1 MGSNEFTIKEKSSMA
16 KTIAV
21 NAGSSTLKFKLFDMP
36 SEDVVAEGTIERIG
50 EKMGHAKI
58 KYGDGQKHE
67 EEIPFEDHAA
77 AVNYLL
83 DKLIALEIVES
94 YDEITAVGHRIVA
107 GGEFFKDSTV
117 ITDDVIKKIDELSE
131 YAPLHEPAEL
141 IGIKAFKKVLP
152 NAFAVAV
159 FDTSFHASMPKMNAL
174 YSVPYDWYEKYGA
187 RKYGAHGTS
196 HRYVA
201 ARAAEMLGKPLKD
214 LKLITMH
221 IGAGASITAI
231 KDGKS
236 FDTSMGFTPVAGIT
250 MATRS
255 GDVDPSLV
263 AFMQGKLNLSS
274 DQMIDILNHKSG
286 LIGISGISPDMR
298 DILAAADEGND
309 RAQLT
314 LDIYVNRIVRYIGSY
329 VAEMGG
335 VDAIVF
341 TAGVGENSAPIRKMV
356 TDKLGYFGIK
366 IDQEKND
373 CHGVER
379 DLSAADAKVKTLLI
393 PTNEELMIVRDI
405 ERLKKNN

>member
-1 MGSNEFTIKEKSSMA
+1 MS

-58 KYGDGQKHE
+58 KFGDGQKHE
-67 EEIPFEDHAA
+67 EEKPFADHGA

-83 DKLIALEIVES
+83 DQLIDLGIVKS
-94 YDEITAVGHRIVA
+94 YDEITAVGHRVVA
-107 GGEFFKDSTV
+107 GGEFFKDSA
-117 ITDDVIKKIDELSE
+117 IINDDVIKKIDELSE
-131 YAPLHEPAEL
+131 YAPLHDPAEL
-141 IGIKAFKKVLP
+141 IGIKAFRKVLP

-159 FDTSFHASMPKMNAL
+159 FDTSFHVNMPKMNAL
-174 YSVPYDWYEKYGA
+174 YSVPYEWYEKYGA

-201 ARAAEMLGKPLKD
+201 GRAAEMLGKPLKD

-236 FDTSMGFTPVAGIT
+236 FDTSMGFSPLAGIT

-263 AFMQGKLNLSS
+263 AFVQEKLGVSS
-274 DQMIDILNHKSG
+274 QEMISILNHKSG
-286 LIGISGISPDMR
+286 LLGISQLSPDMR
-298 DILAAADEGND
+298 DILAAADKGND
-309 RAQLT
+309 QAQLA
-314 LDIYVNRIVRYIGSY
+314 LDMYVNRIVRYVGAYI
-329 VAEMGG
+329 AEMGG
-335 VDAIVF
+335 ADAIVF
-341 TAGVGENSAPIRKMV
+341 TAGVGENSIPVRKLV
-356 TDKLGYFGIK
+356 TDKLAYFGIK
-366 IDQEKND
+366 IDQEKNK

-379 DLSAADAKVKTLLI
+379 DLSADDAKIKTLLI

-405 ERLKKNN
+405 ERLKKEQGK

>member
-1 MGSNEFTIKEKSSMA
+1 MS

-58 KYGDGQKHE
+58 KFGDGQKHE
-67 EEIPFEDHAA
+67 EEKPFADHGA

-83 DKLIALEIVES
+83 DQLIDLGIVKS
-94 YDEITAVGHRIVA
+94 YDEITAVGHRVVA
-107 GGEFFKDSTV
+107 GGEFFKDSAV
-117 ITDDVIKKIDELSE
+117 IDGDVIKKIDELSE
-131 YAPLHEPAEL
+131 YAPLHDPAEL
-141 IGIKAFKKVLP
+141 IGIKAFRKVLP

-159 FDTSFHASMPKMNAL
+159 FDTSFHVNMPKMNAL
-174 YSVPYDWYEKYGA
+174 YSVPYEWYEKYGA

-201 ARAAEMLGKPLKD
+201 GRAAEMLGKPLKD

-236 FDTSMGFTPVAGIT
+236 FDTSMGFSPLAGIT

-263 AFMQGKLNLSS
+263 AFVQEKLGVSS
-274 DQMIDILNHKSG
+274 QEMISILNHKSG
-286 LIGISGISPDMR
+286 LLGISQLSPDMR
-298 DILAAADEGND
+298 DILAAADKGND
-309 RAQLT
+309 QAQLA
-314 LDIYVNRIVRYIGSY
+314 LDMYVNRIVRYVGVYI
-329 VAEMGG
+329 AEMDGA
-335 VDAIVF
+335 DAIVF
-341 TAGVGENSAPIRKMV
+341 TAGVGENSIPVRKMV
-356 TDKLGYFGIK
+356 TDKLAYFGIK
-366 IDQEKND
+366 IDQEKNK

-379 DLSAADAKVKTLLI
+379 DLSADDAKIKTLLI

-405 ERLKKNN
+405 ERLKKEQGK

>member
-1 MGSNEFTIKEKSSMA
+1 MS

-67 EEIPFEDHAA
+67 EEKPFADHGA

-83 DKLIALEIVES
+83 DQLIDLGIVKS
-94 YDEITAVGHRIVA
+94 YDEITAVGHRVVA
-107 GGEFFKDSTV
+107 GGEFFKDSAV
-117 ITDDVIKKIDELSE
+117 INDDVIKKIDELSE
-131 YAPLHEPAEL
+131 YAPLHDPAEL
-141 IGIKAFKKVLP
+141 IGIKAFRKVLP

-159 FDTSFHASMPKMNAL
+159 FDTSFHVNMPKMNAL
-174 YSVPYDWYEKYGA
+174 YSVPYEWYEKYGA

-201 ARAAEMLGKPLKD
+201 GRAAKMLGKPLKD

-231 KDGKS
+231 KGGKS
-236 FDTSMGFTPVAGIT
+236 YDTSMGFSPLAGIT

-263 AFMQGKLNLSS
+263 AFVQEKLGVSS
-274 DQMIDILNHKSG
+274 QEMISILNHKSG
-286 LIGISGISPDMR
+286 LLGISQLSPDMR
-298 DILAAADEGND
+298 DILAAADKGND
-309 RAQLT
+309 QAQLA
-314 LDIYVNRIVRYIGSY
+314 LDMYVNRIVRYVGAYI
-329 VAEMGG
+329 AEMGG
-335 VDAIVF
+335 ADAIVF
-341 TAGVGENSAPIRKMV
+341 TAGVGENSIPVRKLV
-356 TDKLGYFGIK
+356 TDKLAYFGIK
-366 IDQEKND
+366 IDQEKNK

-379 DLSAADAKVKTLLI
+379 DLSTDDAKIKTLLI
-393 PTNEELMIVRDI
+393 PTNEELMIVHDI
-405 ERLKKNN
+405 ERLKKEPGK

>member
-1 MGSNEFTIKEKSSMA
+1 MS

-67 EEIPFEDHAA
+67 EEKPFEDHGA

-83 DKLIALEIVES
+83 DQLIDLGIVKS
-94 YDEITAVGHRIVA
+94 YDEITAVGHRVVA
-107 GGEFFKDSTV
+107 GGEFFKDSAV
-117 ITDDVIKKIDELSE
+117 IDDDVIKKIDELSE
-131 YAPLHEPAEL
+131 YAPLHDPAEL
-141 IGIKAFKKVLP
+141 VGIKAFRKVLP

-159 FDTSFHASMPKMNAL
+159 FDTSFHVNMPKMNAL
-174 YSVPYDWYEKYGA
+174 YSVPYEWYEKYGA

-201 ARAAEMLGKPLKD
+201 GRAAAMLGKPLED

-221 IGAGASITAI
+221 IGAGASITAV
-231 KDGKS
+231 KGGKS
-236 FDTSMGFTPVAGIT
+236 FDTSMGFSPLAGIT

-263 AFMQGKLNLSS
+263 AFVQEKLGTTS
-274 DQMIDILNHKSG
+274 QKMIDTLNHKSG
-286 LIGISGISPDMR
+286 LLGISQLSPDMR
-298 DILAAADEGND
+298 DILAAADKGND
-309 RAQLT
+309 QAQLA
-314 LDIYVNRIVRYIGSY
+314 LDMYVNRIVRYVGAYI
-329 VAEMGG
+329 AEMGG
-335 VDAIVF
+335 ADAIVF
-341 TAGVGENSAPIRKMV
+341 TAGVGENSVPVRKMV
-356 TDKLGYFGIK
+356 TDKLAYFGIK
-366 IDQEKND
+366 IDQEKNQ

-379 DLSAADAKVKTLLI
+379 DLSTPDAKIKTLLI
-393 PTNEELMIVRDI
+393 PTNEELMIIRDI
-405 ERLKKNN
+405 ERLKKEQGK

>member
-1 MGSNEFTIKEKSSMA
+1 MS

-67 EEIPFEDHAA
+67 EEKPFEDHGA

-83 DKLIALEIVES
+83 DQLIDLGIVKS
-94 YDEITAVGHRIVA
+94 YDEITAVGHRVVA
-107 GGEFFKDSTV
+107 GGEFFKDSAV
-117 ITDDVIKKIDELSE
+117 IDDDVIKKIDELSE
-131 YAPLHEPAEL
+131 YAPLHDPAEL
-141 IGIKAFKKVLP
+141 VGIKAFRKVLP

-159 FDTSFHASMPKMNAL
+159 FDTSFHVNMPKMNAL
-174 YSVPYDWYEKYGA
+174 YSVPYEWYEKYGA

-201 ARAAEMLGKPLKD
+201 GRAAAMLGKPLED

-221 IGAGASITAI
+221 IGAGASITAV
-231 KDGKS
+231 KGGKS
-236 FDTSMGFTPVAGIT
+236 FDTSMGFSPLAGIT

-263 AFMQGKLNLSS
+263 AFVQEKLGTTS
-274 DQMIDILNHKSG
+274 QKMIDTLNHKSG
-286 LIGISGISPDMR
+286 LLGISQLSPDMR
-298 DILAAADEGND
+298 DILAAADKGND
-309 RAQLT
+309 QAQLA
-314 LDIYVNRIVRYIGSY
+314 LDMYVNRIVRYVGAYI
-329 VAEMGG
+329 AEMGG
-335 VDAIVF
+335 ADAIVF
-341 TAGVGENSAPIRKMV
+341 TAGVGENSVPVRKMV
-356 TDKLGYFGIK
+356 TDKLAYFGIK
-366 IDQEKND
+366 IDQEKNQ

-379 DLSAADAKVKTLLI
+379 DLSTPDAKIKTLLI
-393 PTNEELMIVRDI
+393 PTNEELMIARDTVA
-405 ERLKKNN
+405 LVK

>member
-1 MGSNEFTIKEKSSMA
+1 MS

-67 EEIPFEDHAA
+67 EEKPFADHGA

-83 DKLIALEIVES
+83 DQLIDLGIVKS
-94 YDEITAVGHRIVA
+94 YDEITAVGHRVVA
-107 GGEFFKDSTV
+107 GGEFFKDSAV
-117 ITDDVIKKIDELSE
+117 INDDVIKKIDELSE
-131 YAPLHEPAEL
+131 YAPLHDPAEL
-141 IGIKAFKKVLP
+141 IGIKAFRKVLP

-159 FDTSFHASMPKMNAL
+159 FDTSFHVNMPKMNAL
-174 YSVPYDWYEKYGA
+174 YSVPYEWYEKYGA

-201 ARAAEMLGKPLKD
+201 GRAAKMLGKPLKD

-231 KDGKS
+231 KGGKS
-236 FDTSMGFTPVAGIT
+236 YDTSMGFSPLAGIT

-263 AFMQGKLNLSS
+263 AFVQEKLGVSS
-274 DQMIDILNHKSG
+274 QEMISILNHKSG
-286 LIGISGISPDMR
+286 LLGISQLSPDMR
-298 DILAAADEGND
+298 DILAAADKGND
-309 RAQLT
+309 QAQLA
-314 LDIYVNRIVRYIGSY
+314 LDMYVNRIVRYVGAYI
-329 VAEMGG
+329 AEMGG
-335 VDAIVF
+335 ADAIVF
-341 TAGVGENSAPIRKMV
+341 TAGVGENSIPVRKLV
-356 TDKLGYFGIK
+356 TDKLAYFGIK
-366 IDQEKND
+366 IDQEKNE

-379 DLSAADAKVKTLLI
+379 DLSTDDAKIKTLLI
-393 PTNEELMIVRDI
+393 PTNEELMIVHDI
-405 ERLKKNN
+405 ERLKKEPGK

>member
-1 MGSNEFTIKEKSSMA
+1 MS

-67 EEIPFEDHAA
+67 EEKPFADHGA
-77 AVNYLL
+77 AVQYLL
-83 DKLIALEIVES
+83 DQLIDLDIVDN

-117 ITDDVIKKIDELSE
+117 IDDDVIAKIDQLAE
-131 YAPLHEPAEL
+131 YAPLHNPAEL
-141 IGIKAFKKVLP
+141 IGIKAFRKVLP

-159 FDTSFHASMPKMNAL
+159 FDTSFHVDMPKMNAL
-174 YSVPYDWYEKYGA
+174 YSVPYEWYQKYGA

-201 ARAAEMLGKPLKD
+201 GQAAEMLGKPLKD
-214 LKLITMH
+214 LKLITLH
-221 IGAGASITAI
+221 IGAGASITAV

-236 FDTSMGFTPVAGIT
+236 YDTSMGFSPLAGIT

-263 AFMQGKLNLSS
+263 AFVQEKLGVSS
-274 DQMIDILNHKSG
+274 EEMIDILNHKSG
-286 LIGISGISPDMR
+286 LLGISQLSPDMR
-298 DILAAADEGND
+298 DILDAAAKGND
-309 RAQLT
+309 QAQLA
-314 LDIYVNRIVRYIGSY
+314 LDIYVNRIVRYIGAY
-329 VAEMGG
+329 IAEMGG
-335 VDAIVF
+335 ADAIVF
-341 TAGVGENSAPIRKMV
+341 TAGVGENSIPVRKMI

-366 IDQEKND
+366 IDQEKNK
-373 CHGVER
+373 CHGVKR
-379 DLSAADAKVKTLLI
+379 DLSAPDAKIKTLLI

-405 ERLKKNN
+405 ERLKKQQASK

>member
-1 MGSNEFTIKEKSSMA
+1 MS

-50 EKMGHAKI
+50 AKI

-67 EEIPFEDHAA
+67 EEKPFADHGA

-83 DKLIALEIVES
+83 DQLIALGIVKT
-94 YDEITAVGHRIVA
+94 YDEITAVGHRVVA
-107 GGEFFKDSTV
+107 GGEFFKDSAV
-117 ITDDVIKKIDELSE
+117 INDDVIKKIDELSE
-131 YAPLHEPAEL
+131 YAPLHDPAEL
-141 IGIKAFKKVLP
+141 VGIKAFRKVLP

-159 FDTSFHASMPKMNAL
+159 FDTSFHVNMPKMNAL
-174 YSVPYDWYEKYGA
+174 YSVPYEWYEKYGA

-201 ARAAEMLGKPLKD
+201 GRAAAMLGKPLKD

-221 IGAGASITAI
+221 IGAGASITAV

-236 FDTSMGFTPVAGIT
+236 FDTSMGFSPLAGIT

-263 AFMQGKLNLSS
+263 AFVQEKLGVSS
-274 DQMIDILNHKSG
+274 QEMINILNHKSG
-286 LIGISGISPDMR
+286 LLGISQLSPDMR
-298 DILAAADEGND
+298 DILAAADKGND
-309 RAQLT
+309 QAQLA
-314 LDIYVNRIVRYIGSY
+314 LDMYVNRIVRYVGAYI
-329 VAEMGG
+329 AEMGG
-335 VDAIVF
+335 ADAIVF
-341 TAGVGENSAPIRKMV
+341 TAGVGENSIPVRKMV
-356 TDKLGYFGIK
+356 TDKLAYFGIK
-366 IDQEKND
+366 IDQDKNQ

-379 DLSAADAKVKTLLI
+379 DLSTPDAKIKTLLI

-405 ERLKKNN
+405 ERLKKEQSN

>member
-1 MGSNEFTIKEKSSMA
+1 MS

-36 SEDVVAEGTIERIG
+36 SENVVAEGTIERIG

-58 KYGDGQKHE
+58 KFGDGQKHE
-67 EEIPFEDHAA
+67 DEQQFADHGA

-83 DKLIALEIVES
+83 DQLINLNIVKS
-94 YDEITAVGHRIVA
+94 YDEITAVGHRVVA
-107 GGEFFKDSTV
+107 GGEFFKDSAV
-117 ITDDVIKKIDELSE
+117 INDDVINKIDELSE
-131 YAPLHEPAEL
+131 YAPLHDPAEL
-141 IGIKAFKKVLP
+141 VGIKAFRKVLP

-159 FDTSFHASMPKMNAL
+159 FDTSFHVNMPKKNAL
-174 YSVPYDWYEKYGA
+174 YSVPYEWYEKYGA

-201 ARAAEMLGKPLKD
+201 GRAAEMLGKPLKD

-221 IGAGASITAI
+221 IGAGASITAV

-236 FDTSMGFTPVAGIT
+236 YDTSMGFSPLAGIT

-263 AFMQGKLNLSS
+263 AFVQEKLGVSS
-274 DQMIDILNHKSG
+274 EEMISILNHKSG
-286 LIGISGISPDMR
+286 LLGISQLSPDMR
-298 DILAAADEGND
+298 DILDAADKGNEQ
-309 RAQLT
+309 AQLA
-314 LDIYVNRIVRYIGSY
+314 LDIYVNRIIRYVGAYI
-329 VAEMGG
+329 AEMGG
-335 VDAIVF
+335 ADAIVF
-341 TAGVGENSAPIRKMV
+341 TAGVGENSIPVRKMV

-366 IDQEKND
+366 IDQEKNK

-379 DLSAADAKVKTLLI
+379 DLSAPDAKIKTLLI

-405 ERLKKNN
+405 ERLKKEQAK

>member
-1 MGSNEFTIKEKSSMA
+1 MS

-67 EEIPFEDHAA
+67 EEKPFEDHGA

-83 DKLIALEIVES
+83 DQLIDLGIVKS
-94 YDEITAVGHRIVA
+94 YDEITAVGHRVVA
-107 GGEFFKDSTV
+107 GGEFFKDSAV
-117 ITDDVIKKIDELSE
+117 IDDDVIKKIDELSE
-131 YAPLHEPAEL
+131 YAPLHDPAEL
-141 IGIKAFKKVLP
+141 VGIKAFRKVLP

-159 FDTSFHASMPKMNAL
+159 FDTSFHVNMPKMNAL
-174 YSVPYDWYEKYGA
+174 YSVPYEWYEKYGA

-201 ARAAEMLGKPLKD
+201 GRAAAMLGKPLED

-221 IGAGASITAI
+221 IGAGASITAV
-231 KDGKS
+231 KGGKS
-236 FDTSMGFTPVAGIT
+236 FDTSMGFSPLAGIT

-263 AFMQGKLNLSS
+263 AFVQEKLGTTS
-274 DQMIDILNHKSG
+274 QKMIDTLNHKSG
-286 LIGISGISPDMR
+286 LLGISQLSPDMR
-298 DILAAADEGND
+298 DILAAADKGND
-309 RAQLT
+309 QAQLA
-314 LDIYVNRIVRYIGSY
+314 LDMYVNRIVRYVGAYI
-329 VAEMGG
+329 AEMGG
-335 VDAIVF
+335 ADAIVF
-341 TAGVGENSAPIRKMV
+341 TAGVGENSVPVRKMV
-356 TDKLGYFGIK
+356 TDKLAYFGIK
-366 IDQEKND
+366 IDQEKNQ

-379 DLSAADAKVKTLLI
+379 DLSTPDAKIKTL
-393 PTNEELMIVRDI
+393 
-405 ERLKKNN
+405 

>member
-1 MGSNEFTIKEKSSMA
+1 MS

-67 EEIPFEDHAA
+67 EEKQFADHGA

-83 DKLIALEIVES
+83 DQLIDLGIVKS
-94 YDEITAVGHRIVA
+94 YDEITAVGHRVVA
-107 GGEFFKDSTV
+107 GGEFFKDSAV
-117 ITDDVIKKIDELSE
+117 INDDVIKKIDELSE
-131 YAPLHEPAEL
+131 YAPLHDPAEL
-141 IGIKAFKKVLP
+141 IGIKAFRKVLP

-159 FDTSFHASMPKMNAL
+159 FDTSFHVNMPKMNAL
-174 YSVPYDWYEKYGA
+174 YSVPYEWYEKYGA

-201 ARAAEMLGKPLKD
+201 GRAAKMLGKPLKD

-231 KDGKS
+231 KGGKS
-236 FDTSMGFTPVAGIT
+236 YDTSMGFSPLAGIT

-263 AFMQGKLNLSS
+263 AFIQEKLGVSS
-274 DQMIDILNHKSG
+274 QEMISILNHKSG
-286 LIGISGISPDMR
+286 LLGISQLSPDMR
-298 DILAAADEGND
+298 DILAVADKGND
-309 RAQLT
+309 QAQLA
-314 LDIYVNRIVRYIGSY
+314 LDMYVNRIVRYVGAYI
-329 VAEMGG
+329 AEMGG
-335 VDAIVF
+335 ADAIVF
-341 TAGVGENSAPIRKMV
+341 TAGVGENSIPVRKLV
-356 TDKLGYFGIK
+356 TDKLAYFGIK
-366 IDQEKND
+366 IDQEKNK

-379 DLSAADAKVKTLLI
+379 DLSTDDAKIKTLLI
-393 PTNEELMIVRDI
+393 PTNEELMIVHDI
-405 ERLKKNN
+405 ERLKKEQGK

>member
-1 MGSNEFTIKEKSSMA
+1 MS

-36 SEDVVAEGTIERIG
+36 SEKVVAEGTIERIG
-50 EKMGHAKI
+50 EEMGHPKI
-58 KYGDGQKHE
+58 KFGDGQKHE
-67 EEIPFEDHAA
+67 DEKPFKDHGA
-77 AVNYLL
+77 AVQYLL
-83 DKLIALEIVES
+83 DQLIDLKIVQN
-94 YDEITAVGHRIVA
+94 YDEITAVGHRVVA
-107 GGEFFKDSTV
+107 GGEFFKDSA
-117 ITDDVIKKIDELSE
+117 IINDDVIKKIDELSE
-131 YAPLHEPAEL
+131 YAPLHDPAEL
-141 IGIKAFKKVLP
+141 VGIKAFRKVLP

-159 FDTSFHASMPKMNAL
+159 FDTSFHVNMPKKNAL
-174 YSVPYDWYEKYGA
+174 YSVPYEWYEKYGA

-201 ARAAEMLGKPLKD
+201 GRAAEMLGKPLKD

-231 KDGKS
+231 KDGQS
-236 FDTSMGFTPVAGIT
+236 YDTSMGFSPLAGIT

-263 AFMQGKLNLSS
+263 AFMQEKLGVSS
-274 DQMIDILNHKSG
+274 QKMISILNHDSG
-286 LIGISGISPDMR
+286 IKGLSGISPDMR
-298 DILAAADEGND
+298 DILAAANKGNK

-314 LDIYVNRIVRYIGSY
+314 IDIYVNRIVRYVGAYI
-329 VAEMGG
+329 AEMGG
-335 VDAIVF
+335 ADAIVF

-356 TDKLGYFGIK
+356 TDQLSYFGIK
-366 IDQEKND
+366 IDQDKNQ

-379 DLSAADAKVKTLLI
+379 DLSAADAKIKTLLI

-405 ERLKKNN
+405 ERLRKQA

>member
-1 MGSNEFTIKEKSSMA
+1 MS

-58 KYGDGQKHE
+58 KFGDGQKHE
-67 EEIPFEDHAA
+67 EEKPFADHGA

-83 DKLIALEIVES
+83 DQLTDLGIVKS
-94 YDEITAVGHRIVA
+94 YDEITAVGHRVVA
-107 GGEFFKDSTV
+107 GGEFFKDSAV
-117 ITDDVIKKIDELSE
+117 IDDDVIKKIDELSE
-131 YAPLHEPAEL
+131 YAPLHDPAEL
-141 IGIKAFKKVLP
+141 IGIKAFRKVLP

-159 FDTSFHASMPKMNAL
+159 FDTSFHVNMPKMNAL
-174 YSVPYDWYEKYGA
+174 YSVPYEWYEKYGA

-201 ARAAEMLGKPLKD
+201 GRAAEMLGKPLKD

-236 FDTSMGFTPVAGIT
+236 FDTSMGFSPLAGIT

-263 AFMQGKLNLSS
+263 AFVQEKLGVSS
-274 DQMIDILNHKSG
+274 QEMISILNHKSG
-286 LIGISGISPDMR
+286 LLGISQLSPDMR
-298 DILAAADEGND
+298 DILAAADKGND
-309 RAQLT
+309 QAQLA
-314 LDIYVNRIVRYIGSY
+314 LDMYVNRIVRYVGAYI
-329 VAEMGG
+329 AEMDGA
-335 VDAIVF
+335 DAIVF
-341 TAGVGENSAPIRKMV
+341 TAGVGENSIPVRKMV
-356 TDKLGYFGIK
+356 TDKLAYFGIK
-366 IDQEKND
+366 IDQEKNK

-379 DLSAADAKVKTLLI
+379 DLSADDAKIKTLLI

-405 ERLKKNN
+405 ERLKKEQGK

>member
-1 MGSNEFTIKEKSSMA
+1 MS

-58 KYGDGQKHE
+58 KYGNGQKHE
-67 EEIPFEDHAA
+67 EDKPFADHAA

-83 DKLIALEIVES
+83 DKLIELKIVAS

-107 GGEFFKDSTV
+107 GGEFFKDST
-117 ITDDVIKKIDELSE
+117 IIDDDVISKIDELSE

-141 IGIKAFKKVLP
+141 VGIKAFRKVLP

-159 FDTSFHASMPKMNAL
+159 FDTSFHVDMPEMNAL

-187 RKYGAHGTS
+187 RKY
-196 HRYVA
+196 
-201 ARAAEMLGKPLKD
+201 
-214 LKLITMH
+214 
-221 IGAGASITAI
+221 
-231 KDGKS
+231 GKS

-255 GDVDPSLV
+255 GDVDPSLI

-274 DQMIDILNHKSG
+274 DEMIDILNHKSG
-286 LIGISGISPDMR
+286 LLGISGISPDMR
-298 DILAAADEGND
+298 DILAAAEKGDE
-309 RAQLT
+309 RAQLA
-314 LDIYVNRIVRYIGSY
+314 LDIYVNRIVRYIGAY
-329 VAEMGG
+329 IAEMGG
-335 VDAIVF
+335 ADAIVF
-341 TAGVGENSAPIRKMV
+341 TAGVGENSVPVRKMI
-356 TDKLGYFGIK
+356 TDKLDYFGIK
-366 IDQEKND
+366 IDQEKNN

-379 DLSAADAKVKTLLI
+379 DLSADDAKIKTLLI

>member
-1 MGSNEFTIKEKSSMA
+1 MS

-58 KYGDGQKHE
+58 KFGDGQKHE
-67 EEIPFEDHAA
+67 EEKPFADHGA

-83 DKLIALEIVES
+83 DQLIDLGIVKS
-94 YDEITAVGHRIVA
+94 YDEITAVGHRVVA
-107 GGEFFKDSTV
+107 GGEFFKDSAV
-117 ITDDVIKKIDELSE
+117 IDDDVIKKIDELSE
-131 YAPLHEPAEL
+131 YAPLHDPAEL
-141 IGIKAFKKVLP
+141 IGIKAFRKVLP

-159 FDTSFHASMPKMNAL
+159 FDTSFHVNMPKMNAL
-174 YSVPYDWYEKYGA
+174 YSVPYEWYEKYGA

-201 ARAAEMLGKPLKD
+201 GRAAEMLGKPLKD

-236 FDTSMGFTPVAGIT
+236 FDTSMGFSPLAGIT

-263 AFMQGKLNLSS
+263 AFVQEKLGVSS
-274 DQMIDILNHKSG
+274 QEMISILNHKSG
-286 LIGISGISPDMR
+286 LLGISQLSPDMR
-298 DILAAADEGND
+298 DILAAADKGND
-309 RAQLT
+309 QAQLA
-314 LDIYVNRIVRYIGSY
+314 LDIYVNRIVRYVGAYI
-329 VAEMGG
+329 AEMDGA
-335 VDAIVF
+335 DAIVF
-341 TAGVGENSAPIRKMV
+341 TAGVGENSIPVRKMV
-356 TDKLGYFGIK
+356 TDKLAYFGIK
-366 IDQEKND
+366 IDQEKNK

-379 DLSAADAKVKTLLI
+379 DLSADDAKIKTILI

-405 ERLKKNN
+405 ERLKKEQGK

>member
-1 MGSNEFTIKEKSSMA
+1 MS

-58 KYGDGQKHE
+58 KFGDGQKHE
-67 EEIPFEDHAA
+67 EEKPFADHGA

-83 DKLIALEIVES
+83 DQLIDLGIVKS
-94 YDEITAVGHRIVA
+94 YDEITAVGHRVVA
-107 GGEFFKDSTV
+107 GGEFFKDSAV
-117 ITDDVIKKIDELSE
+117 IDDDVIKKIDELSE
-131 YAPLHEPAEL
+131 YAPLHDPAEL
-141 IGIKAFKKVLP
+141 IGIKAFRKVLP

-159 FDTSFHASMPKMNAL
+159 FDTSFHVNMPKMNAL
-174 YSVPYDWYEKYGA
+174 YSVPYEWYEKYGA

-201 ARAAEMLGKPLKD
+201 GRAAEMLGKPLKD

-236 FDTSMGFTPVAGIT
+236 FDTSMGFSPLAGIT

-263 AFMQGKLNLSS
+263 AFVQEKLGVSS
-274 DQMIDILNHKSG
+274 QEMISILNHKSG
-286 LIGISGISPDMR
+286 LLGISQLSPDMR
-298 DILAAADEGND
+298 DILAAADKGNAQ
-309 RAQLT
+309 AQLA
-314 LDIYVNRIVRYIGSY
+314 LDMYVNRIVRYVGAYI
-329 VAEMGG
+329 AEMGG
-335 VDAIVF
+335 ADAIVF
-341 TAGVGENSAPIRKMV
+341 TAGVGENSIPVRKLV
-356 TDKLGYFGIK
+356 TDKLAYFGIK
-366 IDQEKND
+366 IDQEKNK

-379 DLSAADAKVKTLLI
+379 DLSTDDAKIKTLLI

-405 ERLKKNN
+405 ERLKKEQGK

>member
-1 MGSNEFTIKEKSSMA
+1 MS

-67 EEIPFEDHAA
+67 EEKPFEDHGA

-83 DKLIALEIVES
+83 DQLIDLGIVKS
-94 YDEITAVGHRIVA
+94 YDEITAVGHRVVA
-107 GGEFFKDSTV
+107 GGEFFKDSAV
-117 ITDDVIKKIDELSE
+117 IDDDVIKKIDELSE
-131 YAPLHEPAEL
+131 YAPLHDPAEL
-141 IGIKAFKKVLP
+141 VGIKAFRKVLP

-159 FDTSFHASMPKMNAL
+159 FDTSFHVNMPKMNAL
-174 YSVPYDWYEKYGA
+174 YSVPYEWYEKYGA

-201 ARAAEMLGKPLKD
+201 GRAAAMLGKPLED

-221 IGAGASITAI
+221 IGAGASITAV
-231 KDGKS
+231 KGGKS
-236 FDTSMGFTPVAGIT
+236 FDTSMGFSPLAGIT

-263 AFMQGKLNLSS
+263 AFVQEKLGTTS
-274 DQMIDILNHKSG
+274 QEMIDTLNHKSG
-286 LIGISGISPDMR
+286 LLGISQLSPDMR
-298 DILAAADEGND
+298 DILAAADKGND
-309 RAQLT
+309 QAQLA
-314 LDIYVNRIVRYIGSY
+314 LDMYVNRIVRYVGAYI
-329 VAEMGG
+329 AEMGG
-335 VDAIVF
+335 ADAIVF
-341 TAGVGENSAPIRKMV
+341 TAGVGENSVPVRKMV
-356 TDKLGYFGIK
+356 TDKLAYFGIK
-366 IDQEKND
+366 IDQEKNH

-379 DLSAADAKVKTLLI
+379 DLSTPDAKIKTLLI

-405 ERLKKNN
+405 ERLKKEQGK